1 MRWWS
6 LSTTGHSAV
15 ARPWRAR
22 SRPLAAALLLSSALL
37 TGCATGVQGGVTDQP
52 DPSGHYPV
60 TVENCGREVT
70 FDRAPG
76 RVYLGFQSA
85 AEVFFGLGLG
95 ERAIAQITPVDT
107 PLPEQAADFDRVPD
121 ESPDSYVPVGKE
133 QMFGLRPDLLLAY
146 VNSEYGGPDQLAPGL
161 ATVDDLQA
169 IGARVYALVC
179 PEDTPVR
186 TGFTYRAL
194 TDLGAIF
201 DVEERAAEVVD
212 SMKARIA
219 EVQRRV
225 AGREPVPVFYYYGGE
240 GPIMTGTRDA
250 FVNEVIALAG
260 GSNVFGDTGGGRRG
274 FLDVSQERVAAT
286 DPAVFLIGASPN
298 DDKDLAAK
306 TDYLYRTFPQLKAS
320 KDKRTAL
327 TYDTANTP
335 GWRFVDVVEDLART
349 LHPDAFDAEPPTS
362 APPTSAPPTSATGER

>member
-6 LSTTGHSAV
+6 LSTTGRSAV
-15 ARPWRAR
+15 VHPWRAR
-22 SRPLAAALLLSSALL
+22 SRPLAVALLSLSALL
-37 TGCATGVQGGVTDQP
+37 AGCATGAGDGGAAARP

-60 TVENCGREVT
+60 TVRNCGREVT
-70 FDRAPG
+70 FDRAPS

-95 ERAIAQITPVDT
+95 ERAIAQIKPVDT
-107 PLPEQAADFDRVPD
+107 PLPDQAADFDRVPD

-133 QMFGLRPDLLLAY
+133 QMFGLRPDFLLAY

-186 TGFTYRAL
+186 TEFTYRAL

-201 DVEERAAEVVD
+201 DVEQRAAEVVD
-212 SMKARIA
+212 SMKARVA

-260 GSNVFGDTGGGRRG
+260 GVNVFGDTGGGRRG

-298 DDKDLAAK
+298 ADEDLAAK
-306 TDYLYRTFPQLKAS
+306 TDYLYRTFPQLRAS
-320 KDKRTAL
+320 RDRRVAL

-335 GWRFVDVVEDLART
+335 GWRFADVVEDLART
-349 LHPDAFDAEPPTS
+349 LHPDAFAD
-362 APPTSAPPTSATGER
+362 APPTGAPPTGVTGER

>member
-1 MRWWS
+1 M
-6 LSTTGHSAV
+6 STTGHSAV

>member
-1 MRWWS
+1 M
-6 LSTTGHSAV
+6 STTGHSAV
-15 ARPWRAR
+15 ALPRHSRG
-22 SRPLAAALLLSSALL
+22 RPLAVALLSLSALL
-37 TGCATGVQGGVTDQP
+37 AGCATDGRTGATTPP

-60 TVENCGREVT
+60 TVRNCGREVT

-85 AEVFFGLGLG
+85 AELFFGLGLG
-95 ERAIAQITPVDT
+95 ERAIAQIKPVDP
-107 PLPEQAADFDRVPD
+107 PLPEQAADFERVPD

-194 TDLGAIF
+194 TDLGVIF
-201 DVEERAAEVVD
+201 DVEDEAARVVE
-212 SMKARIA
+212 SMKARVA
-219 EVQRRV
+219 EVRRRV
-225 AGREPVPVFYYYGGE
+225 AGRTPVPVFYYYGGE

-250 FVNEVIALAG
+250 FVDEVIGLAG
-260 GSNVFGDTGGGRRG
+260 GVNVFGDVGGGRRG

-286 DPAVFLIGASPN
+286 DPAVFLVGASPN
-298 DDKDLAAK
+298 DDRDVQAK
-306 TDYLYRTFPQLKAS
+306 TDYLYRTFPRMRAS
-320 KDKRTAL
+320 RDRRTAL

-335 GWRFVDVVEDLART
+335 GLRFVDVVEDLART
-349 LHPDAFDAEPPTS
+349 LHPDAFDPEPG
-362 APPTSAPPTSATGER
+362 APPTTTSGER